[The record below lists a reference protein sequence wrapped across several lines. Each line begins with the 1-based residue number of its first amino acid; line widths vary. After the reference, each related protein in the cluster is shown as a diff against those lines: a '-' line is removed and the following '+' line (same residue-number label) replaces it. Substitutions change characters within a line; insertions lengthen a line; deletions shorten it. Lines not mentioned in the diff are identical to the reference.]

1 MINKRQANIISILI
15 KAGKPMS
22 NRELS
27 RIVDVSARTVS
38 NDISVI
44 NQEVSLSG
52 HTIETGGSGHF
63 IPEDQVSYFYGLLNA
78 PESESDAEFPDTPS
92 RRMYYILFQFL
103 FLDDYVTMEQLAD
116 AMFFSKTTISY
127 DIRNIEQF
135 LEPMKVS
142 LKITPKGMY
151 LDGTEEE
158 KRELLENIFM
168 SAYKQNSFQFVRG
181 LLSRM
186 GILDQEKLMH
196 LYQLLIDCF
205 AEAGMSLTDR
215 GIQIFTLMNAA
226 DYFRIAQGYT
236 VPGLSGTEISPVFD
250 YDRIE
255 ELYDIQLND
264 DERRYMSV
272 LLFRRR
278 VTHYGKE
285 PAQDEVIHEIITEF
299 YDVLQNQYG
308 IDAGLLNTGREGLT
322 SHLSALIQRA
332 RNSTVGDREVTERIR
347 RNYPYAF
354 ECATSILPIIQKHMG
369 LVISE
374 EEVAY
379 IAVYI
384 AMILD
389 AVSEKQDVIILCG
402 SGMGLAQ
409 LIRTRVENNFGTK
422 LNVKGT
428 YSVYQLNQAL
438 RIHPDT
444 KLIITTVPVPRSCT
458 VPSVLVS
465 PLFEKED
472 IDKLSQF
479 LNSHRIDA
487 ADKEQG
493 KTVRDLF
500 RQDLFEIRKGP
511 VGKKQLIAELAARLK
526 EAGIIEDAQQFLLS
540 VWEREEVHSTLYDG
554 IWLPHPMKS
563 MSDRSV
569 FSVCICPDNTD
580 FGIVFLM
587 ALRSED
593 INRYRIFYDKLIR
606 IMDDKNLFRKIQK
619 TKSFEE
625 FMETMEKL

>member
-1 MINKRQANIISILI
+1 MINKRQANIISLLI

-44 NQEVSLSG
+44 NQEVYISG
-52 HTIETGGSGHF
+52 HMIETGGNGHF
-63 IPEDQVSYFYGLLNA
+63 IPEDQVAYFYSLLNE
-78 PESESDAEFPDTPS
+78 PENESGVEFPDTPS

-135 LEPMKVS
+135 LEPMQVS

-151 LDGTEEE
+151 LDGSEEE
-158 KRELLENIFM
+158 KRELLENIFL

-181 LLSRM
+181 LLARM
-186 GILDQEKLMH
+186 GILDQDRMMH
-196 LYQLLIDCF
+196 LYQILIDCF

-215 GIQIFTLMNAA
+215 GIQIFTLMNAV

-236 VPGLSGTEISPVFD
+236 AEGSASEISPVFD

-255 ELYDIQLND
+255 QLYEMELND
-264 DERRYMSV
+264 AERRYMSD
-272 LLFRRR
+272 LLSRRR
-278 VTHYGKE
+278 VTRFGTE
-285 PAQDEVIHEIITEF
+285 PVQDAEIHEIISEF
-299 YDVLQNQYG
+299 YDVLQSQYSIDVG
-308 IDAGLLNTGREGLT
+308 ILNTAVEGLT
-322 SHLSALIQRA
+322 SHLSAMIQRA
-332 RNSTVGDREVTERIR
+332 RNNAVGDREVTERIR
-347 RNYPYAF
+347 KNYPYAF
-354 ECATSILPIIQKHMG
+354 ECSTSILPIIQKHLG

-389 AVSEKQDVIILCG
+389 AASEKQDVIILCG

-409 LIRTRVENNFGTK
+409 LIRRRVENNFGAK
-422 LNVKGT
+422 LNIAGT

-438 RIHPDT
+438 RQNPDT

-465 PLFEKED
+465 PLFEKAD

-479 LNSHRIDA
+479 LNSHRVNSGDTG
-487 ADKEQG
+487 QG
-493 KTVRDLF
+493 GSVRDLF
-500 RQDLFEIRKGP
+500 RSDLFEIRKGTID
-511 VGKKQLIAELAARLK
+511 KKQLIADMAENLK
-526 EAGIIEDAQQFLLS
+526 HTGIIDDARQFTDS

-554 IWLPHPMKS
+554 IWLPHPMKCL
-563 MSDRSV
+563 SDRSV
-569 FSVCICPDNTD
+569 FSVCICPDCTE
-580 FGIVFLM
+580 FSVVFLM

-593 INRYRIFYDKLIR
+593 INRYRMFYDKLIR
-606 IMDDKNLFRKIQK
+606 IMDDRNLLQKIKK
-619 TKSFEE
+619 TKNFED
-625 FMETMEKL
+625 FMDTMEKL

>member
-1 MINKRQANIISILI
+1 MINKRQTNIISLLI

-22 NRELS
+22 NREIS

-44 NQEVSLSG
+44 NQEVSISG
-52 HTIETGGSGHF
+52 HMIETGGNGHF
-63 IPEDQVSYFYGLLNA
+63 IPEDQISYFYGLLNE
-78 PESESDAEFPDTPS
+78 PESESDGEFPDTPS

-135 LEPMKVS
+135 LEPMQVS

-151 LDGTEEE
+151 LDGSEEE
-158 KRELLENIFM
+158 KRELLENIFL

-181 LLSRM
+181 LLARM
-186 GILDQEKLMH
+186 GILDQDRMMH
-196 LYQLLIDCF
+196 LYQILIDCF

-215 GIQIFTLMNAA
+215 GIQIFTLMNAV

-236 VPGLSGTEISPVFD
+236 AEGSASEISPVFD

-255 ELYDIQLND
+255 QLYEMELND
-264 DERRYMSV
+264 AERRYMSD
-272 LLFRRR
+272 LLSRRR
-278 VTHYGKE
+278 VTRFGTE
-285 PAQDEVIHEIITEF
+285 PVQDAEIHEIISEF
-299 YDVLQNQYG
+299 YDVLQSQYSIDVG
-308 IDAGLLNTGREGLT
+308 ILNTAVEGLT
-322 SHLSALIQRA
+322 SHLSAMIQRA
-332 RNSTVGDREVTERIR
+332 RNNAVGDREVTERIR
-347 RNYPYAF
+347 KNYPYAF
-354 ECATSILPIIQKHMG
+354 ECSTSILPIIQKHLG

-389 AVSEKQDVIILCG
+389 AASEKQDVIILCG

-409 LIRTRVENNFGTK
+409 LIRRRVENNFGTK
-422 LNVKGT
+422 LNVAGT

-438 RIHPDT
+438 RINPDT

-465 PLFEKED
+465 PLFEKAD

-479 LNSHRIDA
+479 LNSHRSA
-487 ADKEQG
+487 SGRMEEG
-493 KTVRDLF
+493 KSVRDLF
-500 RQDLFEIRKGP
+500 RSDLFEIRKGTI
-511 VGKKQLIAELAARLK
+511 GKKQLIADMAENLK
-526 EAGIIEDAQQFLLS
+526 HTGIIEDAQQFTAS

-569 FSVCICPDNTD
+569 FSVCICPDCTE
-580 FGIVFLM
+580 FSVVFLM
-587 ALRSED
+587 ALRCED
-593 INRYRIFYDKLIR
+593 INRYRVFYDKLIR
-606 IMDDKNLFRKIQK
+606 IMDDRNLLQKIKK
-619 TKSFEE
+619 TKNFED
-625 FMETMEKL
+625 FMDTMEKL